1 MAMTRGMVSAAQPEA
16 AEAGALVIRDGG
28 NAVDGAIAAALVQTA
43 VDPQMCGI
51 AGFGS
56 MQVLIPAQGVHTS
69 LDFHGRC
76 PAAVTE
82 NMWEDLLLSETEDGF
97 GFNLKGDVNDIGY
110 GSITTPNSLKAY
122 DEALKRW
129 GTRSLGDLM
138 EAAIHYCEAGFMVRP
153 HVAYFWNLVEG
164 AGRVPHIRRLTD
176 CAATAK
182 IYVKPDGR
190 IREPGEIL
198 KNPDM
203 GRTYR
208 RIGEAGADLL
218 YRGEI
223 ADVIDA
229 DMRAHGGLLRKADLE
244 AVAPEELPPLEG
256 SYRGH
261 RITTNNPPGGGIMI
275 LEMLNIL
282 ENFDL
287 ATIGHNTSEYC
298 RVVAEAMKIATVDKD
313 RHVGDPK
320 FVDVPVDRLT
330 SKAYAAEMA
339 AKIKAGEKTH
349 VPRVGG
355 KGRDNKDTTQVCTV
369 DRDGNAVTL
378 THSLGMSSGVVTQG
392 LGFMYNGCMNV
403 FDPRPGMTGSLAPG
417 KARFT
422 AMCPTVV
429 FRDDKP
435 FLLIGAPGGTFIT
448 MGVLQGI
455 LNAVD
460 FGMSAES
467 AVAAPRICVTSDIID
482 LTNRIPRFVEA
493 ELNQLGYETRR
504 SYLSHHFAGVHA
516 IRLTEDGWDGG
527 ADPGR
532 DGMVLAL

>member
-1 MAMTRGMVSAAQPEA
+1 MARGMVSAAQPEA

-28 NAVDGAIAAALVQTA
+28 NAIDGAIAAALVQTA
-43 VDPQMCGI
+43 VDPQMSGI

-56 MQVLIPAQGVHTS
+56 FQVLMPGQGVHAS

-76 PAAVTE
+76 PASVTE
-82 NMWEDLLLSETEDGF
+82 DMWQDLLLYESEDGF
-97 GFNLKGDVNDIGY
+97 GFNLEGEVNDIGY
-110 GSITTPNSLKAY
+110 QSITTPNSLKAY
-122 DEALKRW
+122 ATALEKW
-129 GTRSLGDLM
+129 GTRSLGQVM
-138 EAAIHYCEAGFMVRP
+138 EAAIHYCEQGFMVRP
-153 HVAYFWNLVEG
+153 HVAYYWNLVEG
-164 AGRVPHIRRLTD
+164 AGRVVHSRRLTD
-176 CAATAK
+176 FPATAK
-182 IYVKPDGR
+182 IYVKPDGTLR
-190 IREPGEIL
+190 TPGEIL

-203 GRTYR
+203 GATYR
-208 RIGEAGADLL
+208 RIAAGGSDVF
-218 YRGEI
+218 YHGEI
-223 ADVIDA
+223 ADQIDA
-229 DMRAHGGLLRKADLE
+229 DMRANGGLLRKADLE
-244 AVAPEELPPLEG
+244 SVAPEELAPLEG

-261 RITTNNPPGGGIMI
+261 RITTNHPPGGGIMI
-275 LEMLNIL
+275 IEMLNIL
-282 ENFDL
+282 DNFDL
-287 ATIGHNTSEYC
+287 VGMGHNSSEYL

-313 RHVGDPK
+313 LHVGDPR

-349 VPRVGG
+349 VPRLGG
-355 KGRDNKDTTQVCTV
+355 KGADNKDTTQVCAV
-369 DRDGNAVTL
+369 DVDGNCVSM
-378 THSLGMSSGVVTQG
+378 THSLGMSSGVVTDG

-422 AMCPTVV
+422 AMCPTMV

-435 FLLIGAPGGTFIT
+435 FLMIGAPGGTYIT

-467 AVAAPRICVTSDIID
+467 AVAAPRICVTSDVID

-493 ELNQLGYETRR
+493 DLKSMGYETRR

-516 IRLTEDGWDGG
+516 IRLTDEGWDGG

-532 DGMVLAL
+532 DGMAIAL